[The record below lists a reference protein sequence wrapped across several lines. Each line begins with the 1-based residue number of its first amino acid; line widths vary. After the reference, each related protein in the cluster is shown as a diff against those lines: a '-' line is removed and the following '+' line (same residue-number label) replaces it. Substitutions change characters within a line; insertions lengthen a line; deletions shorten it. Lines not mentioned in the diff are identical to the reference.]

1 MKEKQEVTEE
11 SQEYAKK
18 LKEEHQEFVDRQER
32 LKHKEQEKSPYAPPG
47 SPYRAEDDGREHRRR
62 KVRRADERP
71 QGKRAGRP
79 ASTLK
84 RYLRSLP
91 FWTFVI
97 PCLFVL
103 LRYIHNRVDLI
114 SDTRKI
120 ETHLYPRYAPEAD
133 KEAAEEDET
142 ERPQE
147 TEEEA
152 YGDDSDNAASEDD
165 IERAIAVQDAEF
177 VQEETLEDSICR
189 LLQDASFG
197 PHINIMGYDP
207 IFYCAKLPSC
217 FVFDDKCIPDEIK
230 ELSKEEFVPEYVKHF
245 TAPVSRYWMADNITL
260 IFYQPEV
267 LSIAPG
273 SRTDDYFWN
282 AITED
287 VDNSTIVQRGRMENV
302 WFVVTEY
309 MDRDEMMHVM
319 KKFIFYEDLGDV
331 IGGYATL
338 VYPRKYNR
346 FMRDVIDI
354 TLGTYPMNCNYSY

>member
-1 MKEKQEVTEE
+1 MSDMKKAHNQAQEALRKMKEKQEVTEE

-133 KEAAEEDET
+133 KDAAAEDET
-142 ERPQE
+142 ECLQE

-152 YGDDSDNAASEDD
+152 YEDVPNYTDSEED
-165 IERAIAVQDAEF
+165 IERAIAAQDAAIASEKGPHF
-177 VQEETLEDSICR
+177 ASLEDSVRWALRETTFETSFLCNVSFLCPTCFKFEYDHNGYQDEYTQGYSMSDHIELKADETGLAYIDEFPMENASYHEELGRIAPAIIVNSRADGR
-189 LLQDASFG
+189 LQYFMTKEVKDGMTYVCKKFLYYNPEVG
-197 PHINIMGYDP
+197 GIEGVR
-207 IFYCAKLPSC
+207 KG
-217 FVFDDKCIPDEIK
+217 
-230 ELSKEEFVPEYVKHF
+230 ELSLEYPSKYEPEMQ
-245 TAPVSRYWMADNITL
+245 R
-260 IFYQPEV
+260 
-267 LSIAPG
+267 
-273 SRTDDYFWN
+273 
-282 AITED
+282 
-287 VDNSTIVQRGRMENV
+287 IVQ
-302 WFVVTEY
+302 T
-309 MDRDEMMHVM
+309 
-319 KKFIFYEDLGDV
+319 IFSSFPIYDD
-331 IGGYATL
+331 
-338 VYPRKYNR
+338 
-346 FMRDVIDI
+346 
-354 TLGTYPMNCNYSY
+354 